1 MNSGQSILLQSCF
14 GHDMADEVGDPVG
27 LTMGFQ
33 AGGLIGLYLG
43 FSLATISV
51 LTDAENVQRTI
62 SLMCFPP
69 FMFSILLGPFLAR
82 RKKPVMLTKEPLI
95 EARERLS
102 KFNEGQGKWRTL
114 SHISSD
120 GMNLRIDMHNLT
132 NVEGVVDGA
141 LDIAETTTVKFIV
154 GRGTHKS
161 SSPELRNRVLKRVE
175 DKVGVLRR
183 SRKAKSIEVNPIASH
198 EYNDYQNKLNR
209 ILLILLPIV
218 SFLAWLEMRN

>member
-1 MNSGQSILLQSCF
+1 
-14 GHDMADEVGDPVG
+14 MADEVGQPVG

-95 EARERLS
+95 EARKRLS
-102 KFNEGQGKWRTL
+102 KFSEGQGKWRTL

-141 LDIAETTTVKFIV
+141 LEIAETTTVKFIV
-154 GRGTHKS
+154 GRGNHKS